1 MTRYSSAIDYL
12 EIYTADRDSML
23 YTMVKNM
30 QADLEAGYDYFGQ
43 SITRQR
49 AQIDDF
55 KRRFDSVLDMFKG
68 MTEENV
74 NRWCFYELKKLGASA

>member
-55 KRRFDSVLDMFKG
+55 KRRFDSVIDMFKG

-74 NRWCFYELKKLGASA
+74 NRWCFYELKKLGAIE